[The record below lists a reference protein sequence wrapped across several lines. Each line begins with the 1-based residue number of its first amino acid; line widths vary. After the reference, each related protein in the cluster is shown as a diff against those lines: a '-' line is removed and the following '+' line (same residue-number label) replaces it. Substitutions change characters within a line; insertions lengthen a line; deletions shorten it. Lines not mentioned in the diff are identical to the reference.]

1 MNNSG
6 KAIPIFV
13 PLLAAYPVIFL
24 AAGNPGQVTLGT
36 AAAVTAASVL
46 AAMAAYAL
54 LRLVSSS
61 RLTAGY
67 AVTLLI
73 VMFFTY
79 GQVSSW
85 IDSLVISLHLGDE
98 ATPNVLDLVPGA
110 RLWVACVWGGVALAG
125 AWIVARSK
133 SPERPGFAK
142 GLNFA
147 AVALLFM
154 AFSSPALGM
163 FKSGQNGPVTTGST
177 ASGDKATGPA
187 SRPDVYFIVLDGYA
201 RQDVLE
207 HYYGFD
213 NQPFLDKLRARGFGI
228 SEQSSSNY
236 NWTFLSL
243 SSTLNLGYP
252 HEFLAGP
259 LGPKNVDR
267 TLAYDSIRNSLTAR
281 FLRERGYKLVHL
293 RSTWGATSV
302 NPYADREVR
311 CEHGAYS
318 SEFVRAV
325 AEASWLGAFHTR
337 ASMDLA
343 RCHLANFEALS
354 GMGADP
360 GPKFVLAHFLL
371 PHHPYLFDRDGNVLR
386 NAVISNQF
394 EFQKQLWEDR
404 ASYVS
409 QLEFINHKIID
420 AIDRILAQSSR
431 PPIIVLE
438 SDHGPGLIKGLD
450 GNEHLA
456 VRFANLGAYYLP
468 GAPEHLIPATGT
480 AVNQFR
486 RILGYYFDADLPPLP
501 DRHFVSP
508 YAWPFAVQEVPHQI
522 LSSQW
527 STMREPG
534 HAEDSKQ
541 LVAVHSKENTDA
553 RAVR

>member
-1 MNNSG
+1 MIKSD
-6 KAIPIFV
+6 KAIPLFV
-13 PLLAAYPVIFL
+13 PLLAAYPVLFL

-36 AAAVTAASVL
+36 AAAVTAISVL
-46 AAMAAYAL
+46 AAVSAYAL
-54 LRLVSSS
+54 LRLMASSS
-61 RLTAGY
+61 LTAGY
-67 AVTLLI
+67 GVTLLI
-73 VMFFTY
+73 VMFFMY
-79 GQVSSW
+79 GQVSGW
-85 IDSLVISLHLGDE
+85 IDSLVISLRLGDE

-110 RLWVACVWGGVALAG
+110 RLWLAFVWGGMALAG
-125 AWIVARSK
+125 AWLIARSK
-133 SPERPGFAK
+133 SLGGPGLAK

-147 AVALLFM
+147 AVTLLLVALS
-154 AFSSPALGM
+154 APAVGM
-163 FKSGQNGPVTTGST
+163 FKAGQGARLAAGSS
-177 ASGDKATGPA
+177 ASGDKPTGPA

-207 HYYGFD
+207 RYYGFD
-213 NQPFLDKLRARGFGI
+213 NQPFLDQLRARGFGI

-236 NWTFLSL
+236 NWTFLSIA
-243 SSTLNLGYP
+243 STLNLGYP
-252 HEFLAGP
+252 HEFLAGH

-311 CEHGAYS
+311 CEHGVYS

-325 AEASWLGAFHTR
+325 AEASWLGAFHSK
-337 ASMDLA
+337 AGVDLA
-343 RCHLANFEALS
+343 RCHLANFDALS

-409 QLEFINHKIID
+409 QLEFINHKIVD
-420 AIDRILAQSSR
+420 AIDQILAQSAQ

-438 SDHGPGLIKGLD
+438 SDHGPGLTKGLA

-456 VRFANLGAYYLP
+456 VRFANLGAYHLP
-468 GAPEHLIPATGT
+468 GAPEDLMPATGT

-508 YAWPFAVQEVPHQI
+508 YAWPFAVQEVPHEL
-522 LSSQW
+522 LSNQW
-527 STMREPG
+527 SRMRELDY
-534 HAEDSKQ
+534 AEDSKQ
-541 LVAVHSKENTDA
+541 LVAAHSKENTDA
-553 RAVR
+553 KPVR

>member
-1 MNNSG
+1 M
-6 KAIPIFV
+6 AIPLFV

-36 AAAVTAASVL
+36 AATVTAASVL
-46 AAMAAYAL
+46 AAVLAYAL
-54 LRLVSSS
+54 LRLMAAS

-67 AVTLLI
+67 GVTLLI
-73 VMFFTY
+73 VMFFMY

-85 IDSLVISLHLGDE
+85 LDTLVISLRLGDE

-110 RLWVACVWGGVALAG
+110 RLWIAGVWGAVALAG
-125 AWIVARSK
+125 AWIIARSK
-133 SPERPGFAK
+133 APERPGLAR

-147 AVALLFM
+147 AVALLLM
-154 AFSSPALGM
+154 ALSSPVLGM
-163 FKSGQNGPVTTGST
+163 FKDGPGGPVTVDSSPG
-177 ASGDKATGPA
+177 GDRPA
-187 SRPDVYFIVLDGYA
+187 NPAARPDVYFIVLDGYA
-201 RQDVLE
+201 RQDVLA

-213 NQPFLDKLRARGFGI
+213 NQPFLDQLRERGFGI

-243 SSTLNLGYP
+243 ASTLNLGYP
-252 HEFLAGP
+252 HEFLAGR

-281 FLRERGYKLVHL
+281 FLRERGYKVVHL
-293 RSTWGATSV
+293 RSTWGATSI

-311 CEHGAYS
+311 CEHGVYS

-337 ASMDLA
+337 AGVDLA
-343 RCHLANFEALS
+343 SCHLANFEALS
-354 GMGADP
+354 AMGAEP
-360 GPKFVLAHFLL
+360 GPKFVFAHFLL

-386 NAVISNQF
+386 NAVVSSQF

-404 ASYVS
+404 ASYTS
-409 QLEFINHKIID
+409 QLEFINHRIID
-420 AIDRILAQSSR
+420 AVDRIRAQSAV

-438 SDHGPGLIKGLD
+438 SDHGPNLIKGLD
-450 GNEHLA
+450 GNERLGI
-456 VRFANLGAYYLP
+456 RFANLGAYHLP
-468 GAPEHLIPATGT
+468 GAPEDLIPASGT

-486 RILGYYFDADLPPLP
+486 RILSHYFGADLPPLP

-508 YAWPFAVQEVPHQI
+508 YSWPFAVQEVPRAI
-522 LSSQW
+522 LSNQW

-534 HAEDSKQ
+534 HEEDTKQ
-541 LVAVHSKENTDA
+541 LVAAHSKENTDEES
-553 RAVR
+553 VR